1 MKRFIAL
8 LLIALCFLTACGEGS
23 DTKAPNKDNSS
34 GITDD
39 PSAETPNDSE
49 DSGKTDESV
58 DDGSVTV
65 FLPTAVYFSEERSEK
80 DVNKIEYDEFGNMTV
95 FTSIGE
101 TYNKVNKSEINYDDQ
116 GRVTKVKNYHRDV
129 YFFEY
134 AEDGS
139 LAKITGSINYGNDS
153 FTFEK
158 SPKEG
163 SAYQLTVYS
172 GKNYRV
178 EQYDASYRMTE
189 QLYYK
194 SGTTTDPFHRRYITY
209 GADGKITKWEKA
221 YDDRYDFTDTYTAAD
236 FDEMGHCLTQYK
248 IKGPN
253 MVFSEYTY
261 NWTYT
266 TEKDGS
272 GRIIKDK
279 HTCPDVKMDIAF
291 GYKYDG
297 DKLTEYSYE
306 VTDRQYGDGSFFCF
320 VYTPVKVKCDSLQL
334 ALMNIYSNHA
344 YSNNVT
350 SFYGIT
356 TDWSK

>member
-1 MKRFIAL
+1 MKKFIAI

-23 DTKAPNKDNSS
+23 ESKAPAK
-34 GITDD
+34 
-39 PSAETPNDSE
+39 NDSAGNATDNGSADTE
-49 DSGKTDESV
+49 NSGNDDKKDETAI
-58 DDGSVTV
+58 DDGLPTV
-65 FLPTAVYFSEERSEK
+65 FMPTAVYFSPERSEK

-95 FTSIGE
+95 FTNIGE
-101 TYNKVNKSEINYDDQ
+101 TYNKVNKSEINFDDQ

-139 LAKITGSINYGNDS
+139 LSKITGSLNYGNDS
-153 FTFEK
+153 FTFER

-221 YDDRYDFTDTYTAAD
+221 YDDRYDFTNNYTAAD

-261 NWTYT
+261 NWTCQ
-266 TEKDGS
+266 TEKDAS
-272 GRIIKDK
+272 GKIIKDV
-279 HTCPDVKMDIAF
+279 HTCPDVTMAITF

-306 VTDRQYGDGSFFCF
+306 VVDSKTNSYFCF
-320 VYTPVKVKCDSLQL
+320 VYTPVKVKCDSLQI

>member
-1 MKRFIAL
+1 MKKIIAL
-8 LLIALCFLTACGEGS
+8 LLIVLCFLTACGEGG
-23 DTKAPNKDNSS
+23 SS
-34 GITDD
+34 GSSDNGG
-39 PSAETPNDSE
+39 SAENTDKTPTDSE
-49 DSGKTDESV
+49 NSGSEDKKDETSE
-58 DDGSVTV
+58 DDNLPTV
-65 FLPTAVYFSEERSEK
+65 FLPTAVYFSADRNEK

-95 FTSIGE
+95 FTNIGE
-101 TYNKVNKSEINYDDQ
+101 TYNKVNKSEINYDDS
-116 GRVTKVKNYHRDV
+116 GRVYKVKNYHRDV

-134 AEDGS
+134 ADDGS
-139 LAKITGSINYGNDS
+139 LVKITGSLNYGNDS
-153 FTFEK
+153 FTFEN

-163 SAYQLTVYS
+163 CAYQLTVYS

-178 EQYDASYRMTE
+178 EQYDAQYRMTE
-189 QLYYK
+189 QLYYN

-221 YDDRYDFTDTYTAAD
+221 YDDRYDFTDTYTPAD
-236 FDEMGHCLTQYK
+236 FDEMRHCLTQYK

-261 NWTYT
+261 NWTCQ
-266 TEKDGS
+266 TEKDAS
-272 GRIIKDK
+272 GKIIKDA
-279 HTCPDVKMDIAF
+279 HTCPDVTMAITF

-306 VTDRQYGDGSFFCF
+306 VEDSKTNSYFCF
-320 VYTPVKVKCDSLQL
+320 VYTPVKVKCDPLQL
-334 ALMNIYSNHA
+334 ALINIYSNHA